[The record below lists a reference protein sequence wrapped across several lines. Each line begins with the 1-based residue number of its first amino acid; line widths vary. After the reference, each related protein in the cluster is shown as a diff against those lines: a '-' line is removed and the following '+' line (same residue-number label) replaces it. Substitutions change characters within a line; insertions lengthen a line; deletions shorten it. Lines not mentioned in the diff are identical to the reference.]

1 MSKKV
6 DLVTSVDSNVYNSL
20 FVSLRRTMHNDF
32 KSKGYFKYNGYF
44 FIRSSLA
51 VIYDILNFYITNSLS
66 KFIRKRTYEN

>member
-1 MSKKV
+1 MPKKV

-32 KSKGYFKYNGYF
+32 KSKGYF

-66 KFIRKRTYEN
+66 NFIRKRTYEN